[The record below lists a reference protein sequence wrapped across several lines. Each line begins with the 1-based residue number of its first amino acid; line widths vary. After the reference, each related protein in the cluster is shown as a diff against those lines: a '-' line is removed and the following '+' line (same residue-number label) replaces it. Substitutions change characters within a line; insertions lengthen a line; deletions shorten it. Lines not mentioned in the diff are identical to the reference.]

1 MTNVA
6 SSGRAVVTLP
16 SDTQVLITRD
26 FNAPRHLVY
35 KAYTTPE
42 LVRRWWAGRRGQMTV
57 AEIDL
62 RVGGMWRYVMTS
74 SEGMEIAFHGT
85 YREIVPDERLVHTE
99 VYEAMPDGEVLTTI
113 TFAEAGGRT
122 TMTMLID
129 CGTQAIRD
137 GMMASGMEVGMQE
150 GMDLLE
156 QIALELAE
164 QA

>member
-1 MTNVA
+1 MTNAA
-6 SSGRAVVTLP
+6 SSGTAVVTLP

-62 RVGGMWRYVMTS
+62 RVGGTWRFVMTS

-85 YREIVPDERLVHTE
+85 YREFVADERLVHTE
-99 VYEAMPDGEVLTTI
+99 VFEAMPDGEVLNTI
-113 TFAEAGGRT
+113 TFAEADGRT
-122 TMTMLID
+122 TMTVVVD
-129 CGTQAIRD
+129 CGTQEIRD

-150 GMDLLE
+150 AYDLIE
-156 QIALELAE
+156 QIAIELAE
-164 QA
+164 EA

>member
-6 SSGRAVVTLP
+6 TSGTAVVTLP
-16 SDTQVLITRD
+16 SDTQVLVTRD
-26 FNAPRHLVY
+26 FNAPRQMVY

-62 RVGGMWRYVMTS
+62 RVGGAWRFVMIA
-74 SEGMEIAFHGT
+74 SEGMEVGFHGT

-99 VYEAMPDGEVLTTI
+99 VYEAMPDAEVVNTI
-113 TFAEAGGRT
+113 TLAEADGRT
-122 TMTMLID
+122 TMTVLVD
-129 CGTQAIRD
+129 CGTQEIRD

-150 GMDLLE
+150 AYDLIE
-156 QIALELAE
+156 EIAIELAE

>member
-6 SSGRAVVTLP
+6 TSGTAVVTLP
-16 SDTQVLITRD
+16 SDTQVLVTRD

-42 LVRRWWAGRRGQMTV
+42 LVRRWWAGRRGQMTI

-62 RVGGMWRYVMTS
+62 RVGGNWRFVMTS
-74 SEGMEIAFHGT
+74 TEGFEVAFHGT

-99 VYEAMPDGEVLTTI
+99 VYEAMPDAEVVNTI
-113 TFAEAGGRT
+113 TLAESGGRT
-122 TMTMLID
+122 TMTVLID
-129 CGTQAIRD
+129 CGTQEIRD

-150 GMDLLE
+150 AYDLIE
-156 QIALELAE
+156 EIAIGLAE

>member
-1 MTNVA
+1 MTNAA
-6 SSGRAVVTLP
+6 STGTAVVTLP

-99 VYEAMPDGEVLTTI
+99 VYEAIPDAEVLNTI
-113 TFAEAGGRT
+113 TLAEADGRT
-122 TMTMLID
+122 TMTVLVD
-129 CGTQAIRD
+129 CGTQAVRD

-150 GMDLLE
+150 AYDLIE
-156 QIALELAE
+156 QIAIELAE